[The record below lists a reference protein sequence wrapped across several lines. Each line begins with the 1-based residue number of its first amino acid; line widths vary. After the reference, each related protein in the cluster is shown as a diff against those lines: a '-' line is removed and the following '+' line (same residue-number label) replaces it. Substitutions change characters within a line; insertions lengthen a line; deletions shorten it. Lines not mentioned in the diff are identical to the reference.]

1 MKPADTKL
9 NREGS
14 KRKRESKNAFKQHG
28 ERMTLGKRSKK
39 NEENSI
45 NESESTMKRSKGNT
59 F

>member
-14 KRKRESKNAFKQHG
+14 KRKRESKNAFKKHG

-39 NEENSI
+39 NEEN
-45 NESESTMKRSKGNT
+45 
-59 F
+59 